1 MNENIRAMR
10 SRNATTC
17 RFGPTCP
24 SNEMEPRL
32 RRVLLQGRA
41 SRNAVRSQLARA
53 TSHHPVH
60 APSPVTANS
69 SATSGRFRGLNK
81 PKTSQLTGVSPG
93 RRSRRQTTSAEN
105 RPVIQGP
112 WRNRPQFPRSHPEVA
127 KTHPQANPP
136 PPSEPTPPQPAA
148 SQNPAA
154 PSIPLFV

>member
-93 RRSRRQTTSAEN
+93 RRSRRQTM
-105 RPVIQGP
+105 G
-112 WRNRPQFPRSHPEVA
+112 H
-127 KTHPQANPP
+127 HPQRRRRKD
-136 PPSEPTPPQPAA
+136 SGKERSDFGKKRPTLERARFALHCEADGHVQLAPFRLLSHALRRPA
-148 SQNPAA
+148 
-154 PSIPLFV
+154 